1 MPAEQPDPSEKSLI
15 FISHSSKDKLVADA
29 ICARLEN
36 QGIRCWIAPRDVNPG
51 RDYSDQIEEAL
62 ERSSV
67 FVTVISSGSNSSRH
81 VKSEIDRAF
90 SLGHVIVPFRVE
102 NIELDKGLAYY
113 LSKTHWLDAVN
124 PPMEQ
129 HIDRLAATIR
139 KLADQDALPAPPP
152 VPAPPPPAPIP
163 QPARSNKILLLA
175 LGLAGFVAIVAII
188 GLIFLMPRHETA
200 TNQPI
205 VTPPPIAATQ
215 PSATVQPAATA
226 QPAATP
232 VEAVKPSIEG
242 AWTITEARTLEG
254 GSYGGSVRFFGEENR
269 YQVSWQTA
277 AGNYSGAGFFRDNKL
292 CVGFSERSFGVVFYK
307 IEQDGTLNGRWMVTG
322 AGADESDGTEKAIG
336 GAPGKVEGEYSIIG
350 SNPGSKN
357 RYGGK
362 LRIKRTGDTYQ
373 LQWNVNDSITTGV
386 GIRVD
391 DDLYVAFGGKDQ
403 VYGVVAYTFDGKR
416 AKGLWTLGGASQT
429 GTEDLVK
436 Q

>member
-1 MPAEQPDPSEKSLI
+1 M
-15 FISHSSKDKLVADA
+15 
-29 ICARLEN
+29 
-36 QGIRCWIAPRDVNPG
+36 
-51 RDYSDQIEEAL
+51 
-62 ERSSV
+62 
-67 FVTVISSGSNSSRH
+67 
-81 VKSEIDRAF
+81 
-90 SLGHVIVPFRVE
+90 
-102 NIELDKGLAYY
+102 
-113 LSKTHWLDAVN
+113 N
-124 PPMEQ
+124 PPLEQ

-139 KLADQDALPAPPP
+139 KLADQDAPPVPPP
-152 VPAPPPPAPIP
+152 VPGPTPAPIP
-163 QPARSNKILLLA
+163 QPAKSNKLFVLA
-175 LGLAGFVAIVAII
+175 LGLAGFVAIIGVI
-188 GLIFLMPRHETA
+188 GLIFLMPRHESPTTQPSA
-200 TNQPI
+200 TTQ
-205 VTPPPIAATQ
+205 PIAATQ

-232 VEAVKPSIEG
+232 AVAVKSSIEG
-242 AWTITEARTLEG
+242 AWTITEARTLDG
-254 GSYGGSVRFFGEENR
+254 GAYGGSVRFFGEDDR

-292 CVGFSERSFGVVFYK
+292 CVGWSERSFGVVFYK
-307 IEQDGTLNGRWMVTG
+307 IEPDGTLNGSWMVTG

-416 AKGLWTLGGASQT
+416 AKGVWTLGGESHI